1 MGMFRQLTNFVRN
14 GVRGARICRRMEAL
28 RNTKTIRF
36 GRLKMYRED
45 LDALVAL
52 FQKACSD
59 VTISDDKNRYDSLDE
74 MKKYIGSRVKDF
86 NIRGDNP
93 KVHFLLNKAEQVPSS
108 TPGQLM
114 TQLFPELR
122 TEEATDVADNLFF
135 VVKDFLQS
143 HQRTVLT
150 PTVLIFSII
159 AVALTMALGIQ
170 LLQKHDPSV
179 TPALG
184 IAWLVAAF
192 IMFLFL
198 IIWSNRGHSLTLDTR
213 LESPSF
219 FAKNRE
225 EFGKQAVTATIGG
238 LVGGAIGY
246 LFGHYLK

>member
-1 MGMFRQLTNFVRN
+1 VRDEV
-14 GVRGARICRRMEAL
+14 GPSARMCRRMEAI

-36 GRLKMYRED
+36 RRLKMYRED
-45 LDALVAL
+45 LDALVTL

-108 TPGQLM
+108 TPGQFM

-122 TEEATDVADNLFF
+122 TEEATDAADTLFF
-135 VVKDFLQS
+135 VVKDFLKG
-143 HQRTVLT
+143 HERTALT
-150 PTVLIFSII
+150 PPFLIVSII
-159 AVALTMALGIQ
+159 AMVLTLLLGFQ
-170 LLQKHDPSV
+170 GLADPSV

-184 IAWLVAAF
+184 IVWLFAAF
-192 IMFLFL
+192 LLLLFIL
-198 IIWSNRGHSLTLDTR
+198 IWSNRGHSLSLDTR

-219 FAKNRE
+219 FARNRE
-225 EFGKQAVTATIGG
+225 EFGKQAVTAAISGVIGG
-238 LVGGAIGY
+238 VIGY